1 MAYYTESPKDMAAYY
16 KWLADG
22 NNLPFGRT
30 AGGVPEAPEI
40 GVKNYWNRLS
50 DGAMDTISN
59 PAGLHRV
66 DFQPNPNA
74 NMAMNRESQPMAMNR
89 DYQQNP
95 NVAMRR
101 TRYPMNMDE
110 KIGRLGEE

>member
-40 GVKNYWNRLS
+40 GGHRYMNKLL
-50 DGAMDTISN
+50 DGAMDTIES
-59 PAGLHRV
+59 PVGLR
-66 DFQPNPNA
+66 
-74 NMAMNRESQPMAMNR
+74 RESQPMAMNR
-89 DYQQNP
+89 ESSPNP